1 MFNTGVLR
9 FKDENI
15 FSLCMKKFKPK
26 RETKAIEFVSF
37 KRKLKGLGQ
46 QQGFVSSEEE
56 AAFCRSSKSTDTKF
70 EFGVFC
76 SAKKFLEKKWHLP
89 QFNVSGNIFLIKL
102 MDLYRGADKSLAR
115 PGRKQSTATEDFYFD
130 ISYL

>member
-37 KRKLKGLGQ
+37 KRKLKGLG
-46 QQGFVSSEEE
+46 
-56 AAFCRSSKSTDTKF
+56 
-70 EFGVFC
+70 
-76 SAKKFLEKKWHLP
+76 
-89 QFNVSGNIFLIKL
+89 
-102 MDLYRGADKSLAR
+102 
-115 PGRKQSTATEDFYFD
+115 
-130 ISYL
+130 